1 MIKKELNR
9 FEYIFLSQMNKVDYV
24 EIFKG
29 EYQKLKVGDKVLCY
43 YENEEIE
50 AYVSKL
56 HYLLPLKDIIEGVV
70 FDEEK
75 YGKLFIYLTKE
86 KKEIDQNYYISEYF
100 EYKKLL
106 EESKRANFNILS
118 KKMPEDISKTKIGLP
133 CKIINPLL
141 MDNVLSSLFNLP
153 KRILHN
159 LMKQA
164 LVINTLD
171 DEFISRKASSNE
183 GSIYLTGLEAI
194 EYLYKKLNINH
205 PILKEE
211 DIFIDEIYIYPQYW
225 ERMFVEDNEENEISF
240 AYRSLVNRCKFITML
255 RNNEDDPMLVIE
267 NEKRM
272 MYEKYVYLLERFI
285 NDGLLIKRW

>member
-141 MDNVLSSLFNLP
+141 MDNLISNMFNLP
-153 KRILHN
+153 KRVLHH
-159 LMKQA
+159 LMNQS
-164 LVINTLD
+164 LVIDTMD
-171 DEFISRKASSNE
+171 DEFIARRCVE
-183 GSIYLTGLEAI
+183 VDGDIYLTGIDAI
-194 EYLYKKLNINH
+194 NYLFKKLDITH
-205 PILKEE
+205 LPLKEE
-211 DIFIDEIYIYPQYW
+211 DIFINEIYVYPQYW
-225 ERMFVEDNEENEISF
+225 EKMFAEDNKENDISF
-240 AYRSLVNRCKFITML
+240 AYRSLVNRCRFITML
-255 RNNEDDPMLVIE
+255 KNDESSPKLVLE

-272 MYEKYVYLLERFI
+272 MYEKNVYLLERFI
-285 NDGLLIKRW
+285 NDGLLIKRY

>member
-164 LVINTLD
+164 LVIDTLD

-225 ERMFVEDNEENEISF
+225 ERMFVEDNEENGISF

-255 RNNEDDPMLVIE
+255 RNNEDAPMLVIE

-285 NDGLLIKRW
+285 KDGLLIKRW